1 MPTIHNHT
9 VSYDESSDSL
19 RKAAYYLQHTLSS
32 EKREELFTEAKES
45 SSRKARFSVSGY
57 GYFKL
62 KRENGQFTISKTD
75 NY

>member
-1 MPTIHNHT
+1 MIHGHT

-19 RKAAYYLQHTLSS
+19 RKAAYYLEYTLGRS
-32 EKREELFTEAKES
+32 EAEELFNEAKTS
-45 SSRKARFSVSGY
+45 SERKARFSVSGY

-62 KRENGQFTISKTD
+62 KRENGQYTLDKTS